1 MTEFQNR
8 QNWDLDAWPEMYD
21 DLKVL
26 LARIFISPPDFEL
39 NMMVFTVASQASG
52 CRHCQAHGSYAL
64 NGTGMEL
71 SKIQA
76 LWSFATSDLF
86 DDRERAAQR
95 CTSLSLP
102 DRVRAP

>member
-39 NMMVFTVASQASG
+39 NMMSSPSLARHRAIVTVK
-52 CRHCQAHGSYAL
+52 R
-64 NGTGMEL
+64 T
-71 SKIQA
+71 
-76 LWSFATSDLF
+76 
-86 DDRERAAQR
+86 
-95 CTSLSLP
+95 
-102 DRVRAP
+102 APML